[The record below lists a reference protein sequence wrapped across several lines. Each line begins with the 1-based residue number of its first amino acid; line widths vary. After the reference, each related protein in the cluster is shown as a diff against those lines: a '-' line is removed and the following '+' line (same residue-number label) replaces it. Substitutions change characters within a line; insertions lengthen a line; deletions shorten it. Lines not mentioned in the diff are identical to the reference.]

1 MKQAVIE
8 IGTNSVKY
16 TVGELKDG
24 MVSFPKDVN
33 KVTRLG
39 ESLEKNGELLPEA
52 IERTARVV
60 GEYAQ
65 AAHTDGAEQLDI
77 VGTMA
82 LRSALNTND
91 FARRVKDLA
100 FMDLRVIS
108 GAEEARLSFE
118 ALMCD
123 IPDVAMHDMLMFDLG
138 GGSTEFV
145 YSSLGKITRAFSVN
159 VGSVRLCEKF
169 LPMAPCPLSAITRLK
184 AVVRAEFVKHG
195 VKGYP
200 DYLVGTGGNLTT
212 LFMIKEQMTEFKAET
227 LTGSI
232 MSKTE
237 LEALIKTLAG
247 KTLEERKA
255 MPGMNPDRADIVLA
269 GACIVSTIMEL
280 SEIRSVTLSLRGLRH
295 ALLAEMLTR

>member
-1 MKQAVIE
+1 MKQAVID

-16 TVGELKDG
+16 TVGELENG
-24 MVSFPKDVN
+24 AISFPKDVN

-39 ESLEKNGELLPEA
+39 EGLDKSGELLPEA

-60 GEYAQ
+60 GEYAD
-65 AAHTDGAEQLDI
+65 AAHTDGAEQLEV

-82 LRSALNTND
+82 LRTALNAND

-100 FMDLRVIS
+100 HTDLRVIS
-108 GAEEARLSFE
+108 GEEEARLSFE
-118 ALMCD
+118 ALLCD
-123 IPDVAMHDMLMFDLG
+123 VSAAAMHDMLMFDLG

-169 LPMAPCPLSAITRLK
+169 LPMAPCPLSATTRLK
-184 AVVRAEFVKHG
+184 AVVRAEFAKNG
-195 VKGYP
+195 VKGRP
-200 DYLVGTGGNLTT
+200 EYLAGTGGNLTT
-212 LFMIKEQMTEFKAET
+212 LFMVKQQMAAYNAEQ
-227 LTGSI
+227 LSGSS

-247 KTLEERKA
+247 KTVEERKA

-269 GACIVSTIMEL
+269 GACIVAAVMEL
-280 SEIRSVTLSLRGLRH
+280 SECRLVTLSLRGLRH